1 MAEAAKG
8 MRPRPLSPHLQVWR
22 WHITMAGSILHRAT
36 GVALYGGALILMLW
50 ALSLASG
57 PDAYATFK
65 AVAGSIPGKIVLFFI
80 TLSVFFHLANG
91 IRHLAW
97 DAGYGFNPKTA
108 DLTGIAAMAFAI
120 VAAAAVWFLAAM
132 TGAL

>member
-1 MAEAAKG
+1 MADAAKG
-8 MRPRPLSPHLQVWR
+8 MRARPLSPHLQVWR
-22 WHITMAGSILHRAT
+22 WHVTM
-36 GVALYGGALILMLW
+36 
-50 ALSLASG
+50 
-57 PDAYATFK
+57 
-65 AVAGSIPGKIVLFFI
+65 AGSIPGKIVFFFI
-80 TLSVFFHLANG
+80 TLSVFYHLANG
-91 IRHLAW
+91 LRHLAW